1 MAEIINSFGL
11 SNGDVLTAIITKDR
25 FSQNTSYNF
34 DTIRKFLD
42 FPMIT
47 PRFRIYVLY
56 SDETINYEIP
66 VEDIKLGGSYS
77 ENYQNGQRRS
87 LSFALD
93 NFSGKYTP
101 NINTLWAGTRLR
113 LDQGIEMYDGTTVWF
128 YKGIYVISQVTPSQ
142 SINEKTVQVSASD
155 KFSLFE
161 GRTGALESTFEIP
174 VDSEIE
180 KVIQDILLSDM
191 GNGDPMDTKPIVYH
205 ESFKGKRTQA
215 TITKSAGETY
225 GSILL
230 ELATQLSAEI
240 FYNSMGNLVLLPM
253 SEILNDE
260 DKSIIYHYYSEK
272 GDINGLNFTFDMNSI
287 VNRVIVI
294 GSSQTGGT
302 HHATAVNDDPAS
314 PLCYQR
320 IGYRTGEIINDSNIY
335 TDLLAQERAQ
345 YELRQKLILRSS
357 TSVNVSFNPL
367 LMVNNMITITDD
379 FFNFSQERFLIQS
392 ISTPLDYSGQS
403 SISISN
409 ARNLPFVV
417 K

>member
-1 MAEIINSFGL
+1 MAEIVNSFGL
-11 SNGDVLTAIITKDR
+11 SNGDVLTAIVTKDR
-25 FSQNTSYNF
+25 FLQNTAYSF
-34 DTIRKFLD
+34 DTIRNFLD
-42 FPMIT
+42 SPMIT
-47 PRFRIYVLY
+47 PRFRIFVLY

-66 VEDIKLGGSYS
+66 LEDIKLGGSYS

-87 LSFALD
+87 ISFSLD
-93 NFSGKYTP
+93 NSSGNYTP
-101 NINTLWAGTRLR
+101 NINTFWAGTRLR

-128 YKGIYVISQVTPSQ
+128 YKGIYVINQITSGESVS
-142 SINEKTVQVSASD
+142 EKNIQISASD

-161 GRTGALESTFEIP
+161 GKTGTLEDTFEIP

-180 KVIQDILLSDM
+180 KVIKDILLSDM
-191 GNGDPMDTKPIVYH
+191 GNGDTLDLKPIIYH
-205 ESFKGKRTQA
+205 ESFKGKKTQA

-230 ELATQLSAEI
+230 DLATQLSAEI
-240 FYNSMGNLVLLPM
+240 FYNSMGNLVLIPM
-253 SEILNDE
+253 SEAAGDE
-260 DKSIIYHYYSEK
+260 DKSILYHYYSEK
-272 GDINGLNFTFDMNSI
+272 EDINGLNFTFDMNNI
-287 VNRVIVI
+287 VNRIIVI

-302 HHATAVNDDPAS
+302 HHAVAVNDDPSS

-335 TDLLAQERAQ
+335 TDLLAQERAK

-357 TSVNVSFNPL
+357 TSVSVIFNPML
-367 LMVNNMITITDD
+367 TVNNLITITDD

-392 ISTPLDYSGQS
+392 ISSSLDYSGQMN
-403 SISISN
+403 ISVSN
-409 ARNLPFVV
+409 VRNLPFTA